1 MNKLFGKNDIILLL
15 ILLAVAVAGI
25 YFFYF
30 RRAEQGNQ
38 VQIMVDGEV
47 FGTYSQTDE
56 QEIKIPNASGIT
68 TNILSIKDG
77 KAKMIDADCPDKLC
91 EYQNAISQS
100 GETIVCL
107 PNKVIVIV
115 AGDDEDEFDAFSK

>member
-1 MNKLFGKNDIILLL
+1 
-15 ILLAVAVAGI
+15 
-25 YFFYF
+25 
-30 RRAEQGNQ
+30 
-38 VQIMVDGEV
+38 
-47 FGTYSQTDE
+47 
-56 QEIKIPNASGIT
+56 
-68 TNILSIKDG
+68 
-77 KAKMIDADCPDKLC
+77 MIDADCPDKLC